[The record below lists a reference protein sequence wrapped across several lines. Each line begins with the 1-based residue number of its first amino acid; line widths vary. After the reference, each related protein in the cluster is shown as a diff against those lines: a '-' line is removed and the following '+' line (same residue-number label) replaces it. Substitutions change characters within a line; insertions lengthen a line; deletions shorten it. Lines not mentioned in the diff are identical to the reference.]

1 MKLSELTSILQ
12 DSYYRTKIRV
22 YMSTKVAGDGYDPY
36 EANYTF
42 TNLNPYFIT
51 GYMRELTP
59 ESSFYKEYGI
69 HQSGTKEF
77 LCEDKYENYFLNANK
92 IEINDVE
99 YQVLKSATG
108 NRVLLTH
115 RPFGI
120 LRVVLSRAG

>member
-1 MKLSELTSILQ
+1 MLSEISSILKDQ
-12 DSYYRTKIRV
+12 YLSKKIRI
-22 YMSTKVAGDGYDPY
+22 YMSTKSIGNDFDSY

-42 TNLNPYFIT
+42 SNLNPYFIS
-51 GYMRELTP
+51 GYVRELTP
-59 ESSFYKEYGI
+59 ESAFYKEYGI
-69 HQSGTKEF
+69 HKSGTKEF

-92 IEINDVE
+92 IEIDNIE

-120 LRVVLSRAG
+120 LRVILSRAG